1 MVEVSKNQVCASCGS
16 SELTICYFK
25 HELDPNKHMTTLTF
39 NTEFREGWTKAYHC
53 SKCKN
58 VHVRFNIFT

>member
-1 MVEVSKNQVCASCGS
+1 MSEVSKNQVCASCGS

-39 NTEFREGWTKAYHC
+39 NTEFKEVGQKLTTVR
-53 SKCKN
+53 N
-58 VHVRFNIFT
+58 VRMSM